1 MLKRLLFDENRVVVL
16 MIKLLLLLLLLLLLN
31 LNFLQCGWCFL
42 DCLNDDDDDVE
53 VDEEE
58 KVLHLVEEE

>member
-1 MLKRLLFDENRVVVL
+1 
-16 MIKLLLLLLLLLLLN
+16 
-31 LNFLQCGWCFL
+31 L
-42 DCLNDDDDDVE
+42 DCLNDDDDEVE

>member
-1 MLKRLLFDENRVVVL
+1 
-16 MIKLLLLLLLLLLLN
+16 LLLLLN
-31 LNFLQCGWCFL
+31 LNFLQCEWCFL
-42 DCLNDDDDDVE
+42 DCLNDDDDEVE